1 MPILLLKLT
10 LTPILIGGS
19 SLAARRW
26 GPLIGGW
33 IVSLPLTSAPVIFFL
48 ALDHGAAFAADA
60 SVGTLVGLGILGGW
74 CLGYTALAGRGP
86 FVAVLA
92 AAATFVLLG
101 IAVQPIL
108 GAPFV
113 LLAALAYAAIIVALR
128 FLPAGGSE
136 RSEAPHPTWDLPAR
150 VLVGTGIVVGLTT
163 IAPLLGPQ
171 LSGLL
176 ATYPV
181 YVSVL
186 SVFTQLREG
195 PGGASDVQRGLLKG
209 LFGTIAFYV
218 VLHPALP
225 VLGIGTAF
233 AASIAVA
240 LLIQV
245 AALRNVRAG
254 AAESA

>member
-1 MPILLLKLT
+1 MPLLLLKLT
-10 LTPILIGGS
+10 LTPLLISAS

-26 GPLIGGW
+26 GPLVGGW

-48 ALDHGAAFAADA
+48 ALDHGAQFAADA
-60 SVGTLVGLGILGGW
+60 SVGTLRGW
-74 CLGYTALAGRGP
+74 CLGYAALASRGP

-92 AAATFVLLG
+92 AAVTFVGLG

-108 GAPFV
+108 GAPFFA
-113 LLAALAYAAIIVALR
+113 LAVLAYAAIVVAMRL
-128 FLPAGGSE
+128 LPPGGSL
-136 RSEAPHPTWDLPAR
+136 RSEAPHPT
-150 VLVGTGIVVGLTT
+150 
-163 IAPLLGPQ
+163 

-195 PGGASDVQRGLLKG
+195 AGGAFDVQRGLLKG

-225 VLGIGTAF
+225 VVGIGISF
-233 AASIAVA
+233 AAAIAVA
-240 LLIQV
+240 CSIQV
-245 AALRNVRAG
+245 VALRNVRAG
-254 AAESA
+254 AAAST

>member
-10 LTPILIGGS
+10 LTPLLIGGS

-60 SVGTLVGLGILGGW
+60 SVGTLAGLGILGGW
-74 CLGYTALAGRGP
+74 CLGYAAAASRGP

-92 AAATFVLLG
+92 AAATFAVLGAAAQL
-101 IAVQPIL
+101 IL

-113 LLAALAYAAIIVALR
+113 ALVALAYASIVIALR
-128 FLPAGGSE
+128 LLPPGGSL

-150 VLVGTGIVVGLTT
+150 VVVGTTLVVGLTT
-163 IAPLLGPQ
+163 IAPLLGPS

-181 YVSVL
+181 NVSVL

-195 PGGASDVQRGLLKG
+195 PGGAFDTQRGLLKG

-225 VLGIGTAF
+225 VIGIGPAF
-233 AASIAVA
+233 LASIAVA
-240 LLIQV
+240 LAIQV
-245 AALRNVRAG
+245 VALRNVRAG